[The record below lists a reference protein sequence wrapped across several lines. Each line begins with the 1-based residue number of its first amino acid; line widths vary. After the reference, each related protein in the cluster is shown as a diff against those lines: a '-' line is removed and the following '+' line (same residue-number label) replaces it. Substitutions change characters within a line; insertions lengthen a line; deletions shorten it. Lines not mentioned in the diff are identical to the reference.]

1 MEKLKAAKKVAPDGG
16 WGWMATFGVS
26 LVNLATRSIE
36 PSFGL
41 LFGDLLTDL
50 QVGTTGAAVIIS
62 ALDVMMNFSGL
73 FVGPLLKEFS
83 YRKVAIA
90 GSLLC
95 WIGLA
100 LTSPATSMAHIL
112 ATYSVINGI
121 GVGLATSAAFVA
133 LNHYFAKK
141 RGQAVGLSM
150 AGTALGMLIMPQLV
164 RILLELYDFRGAV
177 LVLSGMAL
185 HATVGAMLLQPI
197 KWHLREEEVDIEMV
211 EATPAMGIILEQED
225 DGDNDS
231 LPEIKS
237 LLFPR
242 RIGSERKH
250 SDSGTIAGS
259 GSAGLAGG
267 ATAVGAGTVNG
278 SGGLPGGPIGLPKRP
293 TFPRITSSVSIQN
306 GPPSAGALGMRT
318 RPSFPRIASTASMGL
333 ALRKRRESVVSQLST
348 LDFTGSGSCMHI
360 HVDTGDADAEDVD
373 YQIIRRVNTHVGVSL
388 NSFAR
393 VPSRT
398 GSRRKM
404 ETVKSEL
411 GLEMVKPKVSFL
423 QRFTA
428 LMDVGLLRDPIYL
441 NILFGLSIFYVA
453 EMNFKMVTPFFMA
466 SLGFDKSETAFVLSV
481 SALTDIAARIIV
493 PPIGDRLKLRKRYIF
508 MVSLI
513 FVAISRSIVAH
524 QQTYIQVMTWLSITG
539 FFRGIAL
546 ANFTLCVSEY
556 SSLEKL
562 PAAFGW
568 HMVGKGV
575 FVILFGPLIGAIRDW
590 TDSYAICIHSQ
601 SFCIFL
607 CIAAW
612 SVELLLKRCRP
623 KKITEAIPSPNPAV

>member
-1 MEKLKAAKKVAPDGG
+1 MEKVRAARKIAPDGG
-16 WGWMATFGVS
+16 WGWVATFGVS

-41 LFGDLLTDL
+41 LFGDLLSDL
-50 QVGTTGAAVIIS
+50 QVGTTGAAIIIS
-62 ALDVMMNFSGL
+62 TLDVMMNFSGL

-90 GSLLC
+90 GALLC
-95 WIGLA
+95 FLGLA

-133 LNHYFAKK
+133 LNHYFARK

-164 RILLELYDFRGAV
+164 RYLLETYDFRGAV
-177 LVLSGMAL
+177 LLLSGLAL
-185 HATVGAMLLQPI
+185 HAAVGATLLQPI
-197 KWHLREEEVDIEMV
+197 KWHLVEEEVDVEMV
-211 EATPAMGIILEQED
+211 ELEAPQMGIILEQED

-231 LPEIKS
+231 LPEIKT

-242 RIGSERKH
+242 RDRKLSENAASPQPNAMPR
-250 SDSGTIAGS
+250 
-259 GSAGLAGG
+259 
-267 ATAVGAGTVNG
+267 
-278 SGGLPGGPIGLPKRP
+278 RP
-293 TFPRITSSVSIQN
+293 TFPRISSSVSVQN
-306 GPPSAGALGMRT
+306 GVGLGMRT
-318 RPSFPRIASTASMGL
+318 RPSFPRITSTASMSL

-348 LDFTGSGSCMHI
+348 MDFTGSGSCMHI
-360 HVDTGDADAEDVD
+360 HVDTGDVDAEDVD
-373 YQIIRRVNTHVGVSL
+373 YQIIRRVNTHVGVSTM

-393 VPSRT
+393 VPRAPK
-398 GSRRKM
+398 RI

-411 GLEMVKPKVSFL
+411 GLEMIKPKVSFL

-428 LMDVGLLRDPIYL
+428 LMDVGLLRDLTYL

-453 EMNFKMVTPFFMA
+453 EMNFKMVTPFFLA
-466 SLGFDKSETAFVLSV
+466 SLGFNKSETAFFLSV
-481 SALTDIAARIIV
+481 SALTDIAARVIV
-493 PPIGDRLKLRKRYIF
+493 PPIGDKLRIRKRLLF
-508 MVSLI
+508 MVSLV
-513 FVAISRSIVAH
+513 FVAITRSVVAE
-524 QQTYIQVMTWLSITG
+524 QRGYTELMVWLSITG

-575 FVILFGPLIGAIRDW
+575 FVIAFGPLIGAIRDW
-590 TDSYAICIHSQ
+590 TDSFPICIHAQ
-601 SFCIFL
+601 SVCIFMCVFAWL
-607 CIAAW
+607 VEFAVKRLRTKKVVEANPSVAA
-612 SVELLLKRCRP
+612 
-623 KKITEAIPSPNPAV
+623 

>member
-1 MEKLKAAKKVAPDGG
+1 MGMDGYVRCQHG
-16 WGWMATFGVS
+16 ECV
-26 LVNLATRSIE
+26 
-36 PSFGL
+36 
-41 LFGDLLTDL
+41 
-50 QVGTTGAAVIIS
+50 
-62 ALDVMMNFSGL
+62 
-73 FVGPLLKEFS
+73 
-83 YRKVAIA
+83 
-90 GSLLC
+90 
-95 WIGLA
+95 
-100 LTSPATSMAHIL
+100 
-112 ATYSVINGI
+112 

-164 RILLELYDFRGAV
+164 RILLELYGFRGAV
-177 LVLSGMAL
+177 LVLSGLAL

-197 KWHLREEEVDIEMV
+197 KWHLKEEEVDIELV
-211 EATPAMGIILEQED
+211 EATPPMGIILEQED
-225 DGDNDS
+225 DDNDS

-242 RIGSERKH
+242 RVGSERKQ
-250 SDSGTIAGS
+250 SDPTGAGAGAT
-259 GSAGLAGG
+259 GSAGGAAATGNGTGAGAG
-267 ATAVGAGTVNG
+267 AAVG
-278 SGGLPGGPIGLPKRP
+278 GLPKRP
-293 TFPRITSSVSIQN
+293 TFPRITSSVSVQN
-306 GPPSAGALGMRT
+306 QGGVGMRT
-318 RPSFPRIASTASMGL
+318 RPSFPRIASTASMSL
-333 ALRKRRESVVSQLST
+333 ALRRRRESVVSQLST
-348 LDFTGSGSCMHI
+348 MDFTGSGSCMHI

-373 YQIIRRVNTHVGVSL
+373 YQIIRRVNTHVGVSTL
-388 NSFAR
+388 GSFAR
-393 VPSRT
+393 VPSR
-398 GSRRKM
+398 SSKRL

-428 LMDVGLLRDPIYL
+428 LMDVGLLRDGIYL

-466 SLGFDKSETAFVLSV
+466 SLGFDKSDTAFVLSV

-493 PPIGDRLKLRKRYIF
+493 PPIGDRLKIRKRYIF

-513 FVAISRSIVAH
+513 FVAITRSIVAH
-524 QQTYIQVMTWLSITG
+524 QRTYADVMIWLSVTG

-568 HMVGKGV
+568 HMVGKAV
-575 FVILFGPLIGAIRDW
+575 FVIAFGPLIGAIRDW

-607 CIAAW
+607 CVAAW
-612 SVELLLKRCRP
+612 SIELLVKRCRT
-623 KKITEAIPSPNPAV
+623 KKIVEANPTV

>member
-1 MEKLKAAKKVAPDGG
+1 MEKLRAAKKVAPDGG

-26 LVNLATRSIE
+26 MVNLATRSIE

-41 LFGDLLTDL
+41 LFGDLLKDM
-50 QVGTTGAAVIIS
+50 QVGTTGAAIIIS
-62 ALDVMMNFSGL
+62 MLDVMMNFSGL

-83 YRKVAIA
+83 YRKVAVA

-95 WIGLA
+95 CIGLA

-112 ATYSVINGI
+112 ATYSVINGV

-164 RILLELYDFRGAV
+164 RILLELYGFRGAV
-177 LVLSGMAL
+177 LVLSGLAL

-197 KWHLREEEVDIEMV
+197 KWHLKEEEVDIELV
-211 EATPAMGIILEQED
+211 EAAPPMGIILEQED
-225 DGDNDS
+225 DDNDS

-242 RIGSERKH
+242 RVGSERKQ
-250 SDSGTIAGS
+250 SDTGAAVTAG
-259 GSAGLAGG
+259 GGGGVAAVAGG
-267 ATAVGAGTVNG
+267 APANGTG
-278 SGGLPGGPIGLPKRP
+278 PGTPGVLPKRP
-293 TFPRITSSVSIQN
+293 TFPRITSSVSVQN
-306 GPPSAGALGMRT
+306 QGGVGMRT
-318 RPSFPRIASTASMGL
+318 RPSFPRIASTASMSL

-348 LDFTGSGSCMHI
+348 LDFTGSGSCMHV

-373 YQIIRRVNTHVGVSL
+373 YQIIRRVNTHVG
-388 NSFAR
+388 SFAR

-398 GSRRKM
+398 KRL

-428 LMDVGLLRDPIYL
+428 LMDVGLLRDGIYL

-466 SLGFDKSETAFVLSV
+466 SLGFDKSDTAFVLSV

-508 MVSLI
+508 MVSLV

-524 QQTYIQVMTWLSITG
+524 QRTYTDVMIWLSVTG
-539 FFRGIAL
+539 FFRGVAL

-568 HMVGKGV
+568 HMVGKAL
-575 FVILFGPLIGAIRDW
+575 FVIAFGPLIGAIRDW

-607 CIAAW
+607 CVAAW
-612 SVELLLKRCRP
+612 SIELLVKRCRT
-623 KKITEAIPSPNPAV
+623 KKIVEANPTV

>member
-1 MEKLKAAKKVAPDGG
+1 MEKLRAAKKVAPDGG
-16 WGWMATFGVS
+16 WGWVATFGVS

-41 LFGDLLTDL
+41 LFGDLLNDL
-50 QVGTTGAAVIIS
+50 QVGTTGAAIIIS
-62 ALDVMMNFSGL
+62 TLDVMMNFSGL

-90 GSLLC
+90 GAILC
-95 WIGLA
+95 WLGLA
-100 LTSPATSMAHIL
+100 LTSPATSMGHIL

-164 RILLELYDFRGAV
+164 RFLLETYDFRGAV
-177 LVLSGMAL
+177 LLLSGLAL
-185 HATVGAMLLQPI
+185 HAAVGATLLQPI
-197 KWHLREEEVDIEMV
+197 KWHLKEEEVDIEMV
-211 EATPAMGIILEQED
+211 EAPAMGIILEQED

-231 LPEIKS
+231 LPEIKT

-242 RIGSERKH
+242 RDRKLSENCPSPQPNGFPRK
-250 SDSGTIAGS
+250 
-259 GSAGLAGG
+259 
-267 ATAVGAGTVNG
+267 
-278 SGGLPGGPIGLPKRP
+278 P
-293 TFPRITSSVSIQN
+293 TFPRITSSVSMQN
-306 GPPSAGALGMRT
+306 GPTGVMVGGMRT
-318 RPSFPRIASTASMGL
+318 RPSFPRITSTASMSL

-348 LDFTGSGSCMHI
+348 MDFTGSGSCMHI
-360 HVDTGDADAEDVD
+360 HVDTGDVDAEDVD
-373 YQIIRRVNTHVGVSL
+373 YQIIRRVNTHVGMSSM

-393 VPSRT
+393 APRT
-398 GSRRKM
+398 PKRI

-411 GLEMVKPKVSFL
+411 GLEMIKPKVTFF

-428 LMDVGLLRDPIYL
+428 LMDVGLLKDIYYL

-453 EMNFKMVTPFFMA
+453 EMNFKMVTPFFLT
-466 SLGFDKSETAFVLSV
+466 SLGFDKSETAFFLSV
-481 SALTDIAARIIV
+481 SALTDIAARVIV
-493 PPIGDRLKLRKRYIF
+493 PPIGDKLKIRKRLLF
-508 MVSLI
+508 MTSLV
-513 FVAISRSIVAH
+513 FVAITRSIVAE
-524 QQTYIQVMTWLSITG
+524 QTDHTQLLIWLSITG

-575 FVILFGPLIGAIRDW
+575 FVIAFGPLIGAIRDW
-590 TDSYAICIHSQ
+590 TDSYPICIHAQ
-601 SFCIFL
+601 SVCIFTCVFAWL
-607 CIAAW
+607 IEFAIRRIRNKKVVEANPSVAA
-612 SVELLLKRCRP
+612 
-623 KKITEAIPSPNPAV
+623 

>member
-26 LVNLATRSIE
+26 MVNLATRSIE

-41 LFGDLLTDL
+41 LFGDLLKDM
-50 QVGTTGAAVIIS
+50 QVGTTGAAIIIS
-62 ALDVMMNFSGL
+62 TLDVMMNFSGL

-95 WIGLA
+95 CIGLA
-100 LTSPATSMAHIL
+100 LTSPATSMPHIL
-112 ATYSVINGI
+112 ATYSVVNGV

-164 RILLELYDFRGAV
+164 RILLELYGFRGAV
-177 LVLSGMAL
+177 LVLSGLAL

-197 KWHLREEEVDIEMV
+197 KWHLKEEEVDIELV
-211 EATPAMGIILEQED
+211 EAAPPMGIILEQED
-225 DGDNDS
+225 DDNDS

-242 RIGSERKH
+242 RVGSERKH
-250 SDSGTIAGS
+250 SDTTGGSSPGVAGP
-259 GSAGLAGG
+259 AGG
-267 ATAVGAGTVNG
+267 AAPTGNGTSMGVAA
-278 SGGLPGGPIGLPKRP
+278 SGGLPKRP
-293 TFPRITSSVSIQN
+293 TFPRITSSVSVQN
-306 GPPSAGALGMRT
+306 QGGVGMRT
-318 RPSFPRIASTASMGL
+318 RPSFPRIASTASMSL
-333 ALRKRRESVVSQLST
+333 ALRRRRESVVSQLST
-348 LDFTGSGSCMHI
+348 MDFTGSGSCMHI

-373 YQIIRRVNTHVGVSL
+373 YQIIRRVNTHVGVSTL
-388 NSFAR
+388 GSFAR
-393 VPSRT
+393 VPSR
-398 GSRRKM
+398 SSKRM

-428 LMDVGLLRDPIYL
+428 LMDVGLLRDGIYL

-466 SLGFDKSETAFVLSV
+466 SLGFDKSDTAFVLSV

-513 FVAISRSIVAH
+513 FVAITRSIVAH
-524 QQTYIQVMTWLSITG
+524 QRTYTDVMIWLSVTG
-539 FFRGIAL
+539 FFRGVAL

-568 HMVGKGV
+568 HMVGKAV
-575 FVILFGPLIGAIRDW
+575 FVIAFGPLIGAIRDW

-607 CIAAW
+607 CVTAW
-612 SVELLLKRCRP
+612 SIELLVKRCRT
-623 KKITEAIPSPNPAV
+623 KKIVEANPTV

>member
-1 MEKLKAAKKVAPDGG
+1 MEKLRAAKKVAPDGG
-16 WGWMATFGVS
+16 WGWVATFGVS

-41 LFGDLLTDL
+41 LFGDLLSDL
-50 QVGTTGAAVIIS
+50 QVGTTGAAIIIS
-62 ALDVMMNFSGL
+62 TLDVMMNFSGL

-90 GSLLC
+90 GALLC
-95 WIGLA
+95 FLGLA

-164 RILLELYDFRGAV
+164 RFLLETYDFRGAV
-177 LVLSGMAL
+177 LLLSGLAL
-185 HATVGAMLLQPI
+185 HAAVGATLLQPI
-197 KWHLREEEVDIEMV
+197 KWHLVEEEVDIELV
-211 EATPAMGIILEQED
+211 EAPPMGIIMEQED

-231 LPEIKS
+231 LPEIKT

-242 RIGSERKH
+242 RDRKLSENCP
-250 SDSGTIAGS
+250 SPQP
-259 GSAGLAGG
+259 
-267 ATAVGAGTVNG
+267 N
-278 SGGLPGGPIGLPKRP
+278 GLPIKP
-293 TFPRITSSVSIQN
+293 TFPRINSSVSVQN
-306 GPPSAGALGMRT
+306 GMGMGMRT
-318 RPSFPRIASTASMGL
+318 RPSFPRITSTASMSL

-348 LDFTGSGSCMHI
+348 MDFTGSGSCMHI
-360 HVDTGDADAEDVD
+360 HVDTGDNDAEDVD
-373 YQIIRRVNTHVGVSL
+373 YQIIRRVNTHVGVSTM

-393 VPSRT
+393 VPKTPKRI
-398 GSRRKM
+398 

-428 LMDVGLLRDPIYL
+428 LMDVGLLRDMIYL

-453 EMNFKMVTPFFMA
+453 EMNFKMVTPFFLA
-466 SLGFDKSETAFVLSV
+466 SLGFNKTEVAFFLSV
-481 SALTDIAARIIV
+481 SALTDIAARVIV
-493 PPIGDRLKLRKRYIF
+493 PPIGDKLRIRKRLLF
-508 MVSLI
+508 MVSLV
-513 FVAISRSIVAH
+513 FVAITRSIVAE
-524 QQTYIQVMTWLSITG
+524 QRTYTELMVWLSITG
-539 FFRGIAL
+539 FFRGVAL

-590 TDSYAICIHSQ
+590 TDSYPICIHVQ
-601 SFCIFL
+601 SVCIFT
-607 CIAAW
+607 CVAAW
-612 SVELLLKRCRP
+612 CVEFAVKRLRTKKVVEANPSV
-623 KKITEAIPSPNPAV
+623 AA

>member
-26 LVNLATRSIE
+26 MVNLATRSIE

-41 LFGDLLTDL
+41 LFGDLLNDM
-50 QVGTTGAAVIIS
+50 QVGTTGAAIIIS
-62 ALDVMMNFSGL
+62 TLDVMMNFSGL

-95 WIGLA
+95 CIGLA
-100 LTSPATSMAHIL
+100 LTSPATNMAHIL
-112 ATYSVINGI
+112 ATYSVVNGV

-164 RILLELYDFRGAV
+164 RILLELYGFRGAV
-177 LVLSGMAL
+177 LVLSGLAL

-197 KWHLREEEVDIEMV
+197 KWHLKEEEVDIELV
-211 EATPAMGIILEQED
+211 EATPPMGIILEQED
-225 DGDNDS
+225 DDNDS

-242 RIGSERKH
+242 RVGSERKQ
-250 SDSGTIAGS
+250 SDPTGAGAGAT
-259 GSAGLAGG
+259 GSAGGAAATGNGTGAGAG
-267 ATAVGAGTVNG
+267 AAVG
-278 SGGLPGGPIGLPKRP
+278 GLPKRP
-293 TFPRITSSVSIQN
+293 TFPRITSSVSVQN
-306 GPPSAGALGMRT
+306 QGGVGMRT
-318 RPSFPRIASTASMGL
+318 RPSFPRIASTASMSL
-333 ALRKRRESVVSQLST
+333 ALRRRRESVVSQLST
-348 LDFTGSGSCMHI
+348 MDFTGSGSCMHI

-373 YQIIRRVNTHVGVSL
+373 YQIIRRVNTHVGVSTL
-388 NSFAR
+388 GSFAR
-393 VPSRT
+393 VPSR
-398 GSRRKM
+398 SSKRL

-428 LMDVGLLRDPIYL
+428 LMDVGLLRDGIYL

-466 SLGFDKSETAFVLSV
+466 SLGFDKSDTAFVLSV

-493 PPIGDRLKLRKRYIF
+493 PPIGDRLKIRKRYIF

-513 FVAISRSIVAH
+513 FVAITRSIVAH
-524 QQTYIQVMTWLSITG
+524 QRTYADVMIWLSVTG

-568 HMVGKGV
+568 HMVGKAV
-575 FVILFGPLIGAIRDW
+575 FVIAFGPLIGAIRDW

-607 CIAAW
+607 CVAAW
-612 SVELLLKRCRP
+612 SIELLVKRCRT
-623 KKITEAIPSPNPAV
+623 KKIVEANPTV

>member
-26 LVNLATRSIE
+26 MVNLATRSIE

-41 LFGDLLTDL
+41 LFGDLLKDM
-50 QVGTTGAAVIIS
+50 QVGTTGAAIIIS
-62 ALDVMMNFSGL
+62 TLDVMMNFSGL

-95 WIGLA
+95 CIGLA
-100 LTSPATSMAHIL
+100 LTSPASNMAHIL
-112 ATYSVINGI
+112 ATYSVINGV

-164 RILLELYDFRGAV
+164 RILLELYGFRGAV
-177 LVLSGMAL
+177 LVLSGLAL

-197 KWHLREEEVDIEMV
+197 KWHLIEEEVDIELV
-211 EATPAMGIILEQED
+211 EATPPMGIILEQED
-225 DGDNDS
+225 DDNDS

-242 RIGSERKH
+242 RVGSERKQ
-250 SDSGTIAGS
+250 SDATGAAASPATGG
-259 GSAGLAGG
+259 GSAATGNGTAAAAAA
-267 ATAVGAGTVNG
+267 ATAVAAG
-278 SGGLPGGPIGLPKRP
+278 GLPKRP
-293 TFPRITSSVSIQN
+293 TFPRITSSVSVQN
-306 GPPSAGALGMRT
+306 QGGVGMRT
-318 RPSFPRIASTASMGL
+318 RPSFPRIASTASMSL
-333 ALRKRRESVVSQLST
+333 ALRRRRESVVSQLST
-348 LDFTGSGSCMHI
+348 MDFTGSGSCMHI
-360 HVDTGDADAEDVD
+360 HVDTGDVDAEDVD
-373 YQIIRRVNTHVGVSL
+373 YQIIRRVNTHVG
-388 NSFAR
+388 SFAR

-398 GSRRKM
+398 KRM

-428 LMDVGLLRDPIYL
+428 LMDVGLLRDGIYL

-466 SLGFDKSETAFVLSV
+466 SLGFDKSDTAFVLSV

-493 PPIGDRLKLRKRYIF
+493 PPIGDRLKIRKRYIF

-513 FVAISRSIVAH
+513 FVAITRSIVAH
-524 QQTYIQVMTWLSITG
+524 QRTYADVMIWLSVTG
-539 FFRGIAL
+539 FFRGVAL

-568 HMVGKGV
+568 HMVGKAV
-575 FVILFGPLIGAIRDW
+575 FVIAFGPLIGAIRDW

-601 SFCIFL
+601 SFCILL
-607 CIAAW
+607 CVTAW
-612 SVELLLKRCRP
+612 SIELLVKRCRT
-623 KKITEAIPSPNPAV
+623 KKIVEANPTV

>member
-1 MEKLKAAKKVAPDGG
+1 MEKLRAAKKVAPDGG
-16 WGWMATFGVS
+16 WGWVATFGVS

-41 LFGDLLTDL
+41 LFGDLLSDL
-50 QVGTTGAAVIIS
+50 QVGTTGAAIIIS
-62 ALDVMMNFSGL
+62 TLDVMMNFSGL

-90 GSLLC
+90 GALLC
-95 WIGLA
+95 FLGLA

-164 RILLELYDFRGAV
+164 RFLLETYDFRGAV
-177 LVLSGMAL
+177 LLLSGLAL
-185 HATVGAMLLQPI
+185 HAAVGATLLQPI
-197 KWHLREEEVDIEMV
+197 KWHLVEEEVDIELV
-211 EATPAMGIILEQED
+211 EAPPMGIILEQED

-231 LPEIKS
+231 LPEIKT

-242 RIGSERKH
+242 RDRKLSENCP
-250 SDSGTIAGS
+250 SPQP
-259 GSAGLAGG
+259 
-267 ATAVGAGTVNG
+267 N
-278 SGGLPGGPIGLPKRP
+278 GLPMKP
-293 TFPRITSSVSIQN
+293 TFPRINSSVSVQN
-306 GPPSAGALGMRT
+306 GMGLGMRT
-318 RPSFPRIASTASMGL
+318 RPSFPRITSTASMSL

-348 LDFTGSGSCMHI
+348 MDFTGSGSCMHI
-360 HVDTGDADAEDVD
+360 HVDTGDNDAEDVD
-373 YQIIRRVNTHVGVSL
+373 YQIIRRVNTHVGVSTM

-393 VPSRT
+393 VPKTPKRI
-398 GSRRKM
+398 

-428 LMDVGLLRDPIYL
+428 LMDVGLLRDMIYL

-453 EMNFKMVTPFFMA
+453 EMNFKMVTPFFLA
-466 SLGFDKSETAFVLSV
+466 SLGFNKTEVAFFLSV
-481 SALTDIAARIIV
+481 SALTDIAARVIV
-493 PPIGDRLKLRKRYIF
+493 PPIGDKLRIRKRLLF
-508 MVSLI
+508 MVSLV
-513 FVAISRSIVAH
+513 FVAITRSIVAE
-524 QQTYIQVMTWLSITG
+524 QRTYTELMVWLSITG
-539 FFRGIAL
+539 FFRGVAL

-590 TDSYAICIHSQ
+590 TDSYPICIHVQ
-601 SFCIFL
+601 SVCIFT
-607 CIAAW
+607 CVAAW
-612 SVELLLKRCRP
+612 CVEFAIKRLRTKKVVEANPSV
-623 KKITEAIPSPNPAV
+623 AA

>member
-1 MEKLKAAKKVAPDGG
+1 MEKLRAAKKVAPDGG
-16 WGWMATFGVS
+16 WGWVATFGVS
-26 LVNLATRSIE
+26 LVNLSTRSIE

-41 LFGDLLTDL
+41 LFGDLLNDL
-50 QVGTTGAAVIIS
+50 QVGTTGAAIIIS

-95 WIGLA
+95 WLGLA

-150 AGTALGMLIMPQLV
+150 AGTAIGMLIMPQLV
-164 RILLELYDFRGAV
+164 RYLLESYDFRGAV
-177 LVLSGMAL
+177 LILSGLAL
-185 HATVGAMLLQPI
+185 HAAVGATLLQPI
-197 KWHLREEEVDIEMV
+197 KWHLKEEEVDIEMV
-211 EATPAMGIILEQED
+211 EAPAMGIILEQED

-242 RIGSERKH
+242 RDRKLSENCP
-250 SDSGTIAGS
+250 SPQP
-259 GSAGLAGG
+259 
-267 ATAVGAGTVNG
+267 N
-278 SGGLPGGPIGLPKRP
+278 GLPKRP

-306 GPPSAGALGMRT
+306 GTVIGSMRT
-318 RPSFPRIASTASMGL
+318 RPSFPRITSTASMSL
-333 ALRKRRESVVSQLST
+333 ALRKRRESVVSRLSA

-360 HVDTGDADAEDVD
+360 HVDTGDVDAEDVD
-373 YQIIRRVNTHVGVSL
+373 YEIIRRVNTHVG
-388 NSFAR
+388 SFTRAPKR
-393 VPSRT
+393 I
-398 GSRRKM
+398 

-411 GLEMVKPKVSFL
+411 GLEMVKPKVSFF

-428 LMDVGLLRDPIYL
+428 LMDVGLLRDVIYL

-453 EMNFKMVTPFFMA
+453 EMNFKMVTPFFLS
-466 SLGFDKSETAFVLSV
+466 SLGFSKAETAFFLSV
-481 SALTDIAARIIV
+481 SALTDIAARVIV
-493 PPIGDRLKLRKRYIF
+493 PPIGDKLKIRKRLIF
-508 MVSLI
+508 MTALV
-513 FVAISRSIVAH
+513 FVAITRSIVAH
-524 QQTYIQVMTWLSITG
+524 QRTYGELMVWLSITG
-539 FFRGIAL
+539 FFRGVAL

-575 FVILFGPLIGAIRDW
+575 FVIAFGPLIGAIRDW
-590 TDSYAICIHSQ
+590 TDSYPICIHAQ
-601 SFCIFL
+601 SVCIFL
-607 CIAAW
+607 CVFAWLVEFAIKRFQTKKVVEANPSMAA
-612 SVELLLKRCRP
+612 
-623 KKITEAIPSPNPAV
+623 

>member
-1 MEKLKAAKKVAPDGG
+1 METIKAAKQVAPDGG

-41 LFGDLLTDL
+41 LFGDLLNDL
-50 QVGTTGAAVIIS
+50 QVGTTGAAIIIS
-62 ALDVMMNFSGL
+62 ALDVMMNLSGL

-95 WIGLA
+95 GLGLA
-100 LTSPATSMAHIL
+100 LTSPATSMPHIL
-112 ATYSVINGI
+112 ATYSVINGV

-164 RILLELYDFRGAV
+164 RILLELYGFRGAV
-177 LVLSGMAL
+177 LVLSGIAL

-197 KWHLREEEVDIEMV
+197 KWHLKEEEVDIELV
-211 EATPAMGIILEQED
+211 EAAPPMGIILEQED
-225 DGDNDS
+225 DDNDS
-231 LPEIKS
+231 LPEIRS

-242 RIGSERKH
+242 RTGSERKA
-250 SDSGTIAGS
+250 SDGGPLASGVTPA
-259 GSAGLAGG
+259 APLPL
-267 ATAVGAGTVNG
+267 TVNG
-278 SGGLPGGPIGLPKRP
+278 AGGGGPAGLSSGGISPSITIGLPKRP
-293 TFPRITSSVSIQN
+293 TFPRITSSVSVQN
-306 GPPSAGALGMRT
+306 GGGGMRT

-348 LDFTGSGSCMHI
+348 LDFAGSGSCMHI
-360 HVDTGDADAEDVD
+360 HVDTGDADAEEVD
-373 YQIIRRVNTHVGVSL
+373 YQIIRRVNTHAGVSGL
-388 NSFAR
+388 ASAAR
-393 VPSRT
+393 IPSR
-398 GSRRKM
+398 SPKRM
-404 ETVKSEL
+404 VTVKSEL

-428 LMDVGLLRDPIYL
+428 LMDVGLLRDGIYL

-466 SLGFDKSETAFVLSV
+466 SLGFDKTETAFVLSV

-524 QQTYIQVMTWLSITG
+524 QRTYVEVMVWLSVTG

-568 HMVGKGV
+568 HMVGKAL
-575 FVILFGPLIGAIRDW
+575 FVIAFGPLIGAIRDW

-607 CIAAW
+607 CVFAW
-612 SVELLLKRCRP
+612 SIELLVKRFRSR
-623 KKITEAIPSPNPAV
+623 KIVAAASPTV

>member
-1 MEKLKAAKKVAPDGG
+1 MDTIKAAKKVAPDGG

-41 LFGDLLTDL
+41 LFGDLLNDL
-50 QVGTTGAAVIIS
+50 QVGTTGAAIIIS
-62 ALDVMMNFSGL
+62 TLDVMMNLSGL

-95 WIGLA
+95 GLGLA
-100 LTSPATSMAHIL
+100 LTSPATSMPHIL

-164 RILLELYDFRGAV
+164 RMLLELYGFRGAV
-177 LVLSGMAL
+177 LVLSGLAL

-197 KWHLREEEVDIEMV
+197 KWHLKEEEVDIELV
-211 EATPAMGIILEQED
+211 ETAPPMGIILEQED
-225 DGDNDS
+225 DDNDS
-231 LPEIKS
+231 LPEIRS

-242 RIGSERKH
+242 RVGSERKQ
-250 SDSGTIAGS
+250 SDGGPLAASTNTPITPSPLVISSGGS
-259 GSAGLAGG
+259 GAG
-267 ATAVGAGTVNG
+267 ATPA
-278 SGGLPGGPIGLPKRP
+278 SGGISPSITVGLPKRP
-293 TFPRITSSVSIQN
+293 TFPRITSSVSVQN
-306 GPPSAGALGMRT
+306 GGSTPGTGMRT
-318 RPSFPRIASTASMGL
+318 RPSFPRIASTASMSV
-333 ALRKRRESVVSQLST
+333 ALRKRRASVVSQLST
-348 LDFTGSGSCMHI
+348 MDFAGSGSCLHI
-360 HVDTGDADAEDVD
+360 HVDTGDTDAEDVD
-373 YQIIRRVNTHVGVSL
+373 YQIIRRVNTHAGMSGL
-388 NSFAR
+388 ASAAR
-393 VPSRT
+393 LPPRSPKRID
-398 GSRRKM
+398 
-404 ETVKSEL
+404 TVKSEL

-428 LMDVGLLRDPIYL
+428 LMDVGLLRDGIYL

-466 SLGFDKSETAFVLSV
+466 SLGFDKTETAFVLSV

-524 QQTYIQVMTWLSITG
+524 QRTYSEVMIWLSVTG
-539 FFRGIAL
+539 FFRGVAL

-568 HMVGKGV
+568 HMVGKAL
-575 FVILFGPLIGAIRDW
+575 FVVAFGPLIGAIRDW

-607 CIAAW
+607 CILAW
-612 SVELLLKRCRP
+612 SIELLVKRCRSR
-623 KKITEAIPSPNPAV
+623 KIVAANPAV

>member
-1 MEKLKAAKKVAPDGG
+1 MEKLRAAKKVAPDGG
-16 WGWMATFGVS
+16 WGWMACFGVS
-26 LVNLATRSIE
+26 LVNLSTRSIE

-41 LFGDLLTDL
+41 LFGDLLNDL
-50 QVGTTGAAVIIS
+50 QVGTTGAAIIIS

-90 GSLLC
+90 GALLC
-95 WIGLA
+95 WLGLA
-100 LTSPATSMAHIL
+100 LTSPATSMGHIL

-164 RILLELYDFRGAV
+164 RFLLETYDFRGAV
-177 LVLSGMAL
+177 LLLSGLAL
-185 HATVGAMLLQPI
+185 HAAVGATLLQPI
-197 KWHLREEEVDIEMV
+197 KWHLKEEEVDIEMV
-211 EATPAMGIILEQED
+211 EAPAMGIILEQED

-231 LPEIKS
+231 LPEIKT

-242 RIGSERKH
+242 RDRKLSENCP
-250 SDSGTIAGS
+250 SPQP
-259 GSAGLAGG
+259 
-267 ATAVGAGTVNG
+267 N
-278 SGGLPGGPIGLPKRP
+278 GLPKRP
-293 TFPRITSSVSIQN
+293 TFPRITSSVSVQ
-306 GPPSAGALGMRT
+306 AGTGMRT
-318 RPSFPRIASTASMGL
+318 RPSFPRITSTASMSL
-333 ALRKRRESVVSQLST
+333 ALRKRRESVVSRLSA

-360 HVDTGDADAEDVD
+360 HMDTGDADAEDVD
-373 YQIIRRVNTHVGVSL
+373 YEIIRRVNTHVG
-388 NSFAR
+388 SFAR
-393 VPSRT
+393 APKRID
-398 GSRRKM
+398 
-404 ETVKSEL
+404 TVKSEL

-428 LMDVGLLRDPIYL
+428 LMDVGLLRDVIYL

-453 EMNFKMVTPFFMA
+453 EMNFKMVTPFFLS
-466 SLGFDKSETAFVLSV
+466 SLGFSKAETAYFLSV

-493 PPIGDRLKLRKRYIF
+493 PPIGDKLRIRKRLLF
-508 MVSLI
+508 MTSLV
-513 FVAISRSIVAH
+513 FVAITRSIVAH
-524 QQTYIQVMTWLSITG
+524 QRTYTELMVWLSITG
-539 FFRGIAL
+539 FFRGVAL

-575 FVILFGPLIGAIRDW
+575 FVIAFGPLIGAIRDW
-590 TDSYAICIHSQ
+590 TDSYPICIHAQ
-601 SFCIFL
+601 SVCIFL
-607 CIAAW
+607 CVFAWLIEFAIKRFRTKKVVEANPSMAA
-612 SVELLLKRCRP
+612 
-623 KKITEAIPSPNPAV
+623 

>member
-1 MEKLKAAKKVAPDGG
+1 MEKLRAAKKVAPDGG
-16 WGWMATFGVS
+16 WGWVATFGVS

-50 QVGTTGAAVIIS
+50 QVGTTGAAIIIS
-62 ALDVMMNFSGL
+62 TLDVMMNFSGL

-90 GSLLC
+90 GALLC
-95 WIGLA
+95 FLGLA

-164 RILLELYDFRGAV
+164 RYLLETYDFRGAV
-177 LVLSGMAL
+177 LLLSGLAL
-185 HATVGAMLLQPI
+185 HAAVGATLLQPI
-197 KWHLREEEVDIEMV
+197 KWHLVEEEVDIELV
-211 EATPAMGIILEQED
+211 EAPSMGIILEQED

-231 LPEIKS
+231 LPEIKT

-242 RIGSERKH
+242 RDRKLSENCP
-250 SDSGTIAGS
+250 SPQP
-259 GSAGLAGG
+259 
-267 ATAVGAGTVNG
+267 N
-278 SGGLPGGPIGLPKRP
+278 GLPMKP
-293 TFPRITSSVSIQN
+293 TFPRINSSVSVQN
-306 GPPSAGALGMRT
+306 GMGMGMRT
-318 RPSFPRIASTASMGL
+318 RPSFPRITSTASMSL

-348 LDFTGSGSCMHI
+348 MDFTGSGSCMHI
-360 HVDTGDADAEDVD
+360 HVDTGDNDAEDVD
-373 YQIIRRVNTHVGVSL
+373 YQIIRRVNTHVGVSTM

-393 VPSRT
+393 VPKTPKRI
-398 GSRRKM
+398 

-428 LMDVGLLRDPIYL
+428 LMDVGLLRDIIYL

-453 EMNFKMVTPFFMA
+453 EMNFKMVTPFFLA
-466 SLGFDKSETAFVLSV
+466 SLGFNKTEVAFFLSV
-481 SALTDIAARIIV
+481 SALTDIAARVIV
-493 PPIGDRLKLRKRYIF
+493 PPIGDKLRIRKRLLF
-508 MVSLI
+508 MVSLV
-513 FVAISRSIVAH
+513 FVAITRSIVAE
-524 QQTYIQVMTWLSITG
+524 QRTYTELMVWLSITG
-539 FFRGIAL
+539 FFRGVAL

-575 FVILFGPLIGAIRDW
+575 FVIAFGPLIGAIRDW
-590 TDSYAICIHSQ
+590 TDSYPICIHVQ
-601 SFCIFL
+601 SVCIFTCVFAWCVEFAIKRL
-607 CIAAW
+607 RAKKVVEANPSVAA
-612 SVELLLKRCRP
+612 
-623 KKITEAIPSPNPAV
+623 

>member
-1 MEKLKAAKKVAPDGG
+1 MEKLRAAKKVAPDGG

-26 LVNLATRSIE
+26 MVNLATRSIE

-41 LFGDLLTDL
+41 LFGDLLKDM
-50 QVGTTGAAVIIS
+50 QVGTTGAAIIIS
-62 ALDVMMNFSGL
+62 MLDVMMNFSGL

-83 YRKVAIA
+83 YRKVAVA

-95 WIGLA
+95 CIGLA
-100 LTSPATSMAHIL
+100 LTSPATSMPHII
-112 ATYSVINGI
+112 ATYSVINGV

-164 RILLELYDFRGAV
+164 RILLELYGFRGAV
-177 LVLSGMAL
+177 LVLSGLAL

-197 KWHLREEEVDIEMV
+197 KWHLKEEEVDIELV
-211 EATPAMGIILEQED
+211 EAAPPMGIILEQED
-225 DGDNDS
+225 DDNDS

-242 RIGSERKH
+242 RVGSERKQ
-250 SDSGTIAGS
+250 SDTPGG
-259 GSAGLAGG
+259 GVSAISATLGAPG
-267 ATAVGAGTVNG
+267 ATTNGTGPVT
-278 SGGLPGGPIGLPKRP
+278 PGVLPKRP
-293 TFPRITSSVSIQN
+293 TFPRITSSVSVQN
-306 GPPSAGALGMRT
+306 QGGVGMRT
-318 RPSFPRIASTASMGL
+318 RPSFPRIASTASMSL

-348 LDFTGSGSCMHI
+348 LDFTGSGSCMHV

-373 YQIIRRVNTHVGVSL
+373 YQIIRRVNTHVG
-388 NSFAR
+388 SFAR

-398 GSRRKM
+398 KRL

-411 GLEMVKPKVSFL
+411 GLEMIKPKVSFL

-428 LMDVGLLRDPIYL
+428 LMDVGLLRDGIYL

-466 SLGFDKSETAFVLSV
+466 SLGFDKSDTAFVLSV

-524 QQTYIQVMTWLSITG
+524 QRTYADVMIWLSVTG
-539 FFRGIAL
+539 FFRGVAL

-568 HMVGKGV
+568 HMVGKAL
-575 FVILFGPLIGAIRDW
+575 FVIAFGPLIGAIRDW

-607 CIAAW
+607 CVTAW
-612 SVELLLKRCRP
+612 SIELLVKRCRT
-623 KKITEAIPSPNPAV
+623 KKIVEANPTV

>member
-1 MEKLKAAKKVAPDGG
+1 MEKLRAAKKVAPDGG
-16 WGWMATFGVS
+16 WGWMACFGVS
-26 LVNLATRSIE
+26 LVNLSTRSIE

-41 LFGDLLTDL
+41 LFGDLLNDL
-50 QVGTTGAAVIIS
+50 HVGTTGAAIIIS

-90 GSLLC
+90 GALLC
-95 WIGLA
+95 WLGLA

-133 LNHYFAKK
+133 LNHYFSKK

-164 RILLELYDFRGAV
+164 RFLLETYDFRGAV
-177 LVLSGMAL
+177 LLLSGLAL
-185 HATVGAMLLQPI
+185 HAAVGATLLQPI
-197 KWHLREEEVDIEMV
+197 KWHLIEEEVDIEMV
-211 EATPAMGIILEQED
+211 EAPAMGIILEQED

-231 LPEIKS
+231 LPEIKT

-242 RIGSERKH
+242 RDRKLSENCP
-250 SDSGTIAGS
+250 SPQP
-259 GSAGLAGG
+259 
-267 ATAVGAGTVNG
+267 N
-278 SGGLPGGPIGLPKRP
+278 GLPKRP
-293 TFPRITSSVSIQN
+293 TFPRITSSVSVQAAPMV
-306 GPPSAGALGMRT
+306 GGMRT
-318 RPSFPRIASTASMGL
+318 RPSFPRITSTASMSL
-333 ALRKRRESVVSQLST
+333 ALRKRRESVVSRLSA

-373 YQIIRRVNTHVGVSL
+373 YEIIRRVNTHVG
-388 NSFAR
+388 SFAR
-393 VPSRT
+393 APKRID
-398 GSRRKM
+398 
-404 ETVKSEL
+404 TVKSEL

-428 LMDVGLLRDPIYL
+428 LMDVGLLRDVIYL

-453 EMNFKMVTPFFMA
+453 EMNFKMVTPFFLS
-466 SLGFDKSETAFVLSV
+466 SLGFSKAETAYFLSV

-493 PPIGDRLKLRKRYIF
+493 PPIGDKLKIRKRLLF
-508 MVSLI
+508 MTSLV
-513 FVAISRSIVAH
+513 FVAITRSIVAH
-524 QQTYIQVMTWLSITG
+524 QRTYTELMVWLSITG
-539 FFRGIAL
+539 FFRGVAL

-575 FVILFGPLIGAIRDW
+575 FVIAFGPLIGAIRDW
-590 TDSYAICIHSQ
+590 TDSYPICIHAQ
-601 SFCIFL
+601 SVCIFL
-607 CIAAW
+607 CVFAWLIEFAIKRFRTKKVVEANPSMAA
-612 SVELLLKRCRP
+612 
-623 KKITEAIPSPNPAV
+623 

>member
-1 MEKLKAAKKVAPDGG
+1 MEKLRAAKKVAPDGG
-16 WGWMATFGVS
+16 WGWMACFGVS
-26 LVNLATRSIE
+26 LVNLSTRSIE

-41 LFGDLLTDL
+41 LFGDLLNDL
-50 QVGTTGAAVIIS
+50 HVGTTGAAIIIS

-90 GSLLC
+90 GALLC
-95 WIGLA
+95 WLGLA

-133 LNHYFAKK
+133 LNHYFSKK

-164 RILLELYDFRGAV
+164 RFLLETYDFRGAV
-177 LVLSGMAL
+177 LLLSGLAL
-185 HATVGAMLLQPI
+185 HAAVGATLLQPI
-197 KWHLREEEVDIEMV
+197 KWHLIEEEVDIEMV
-211 EATPAMGIILEQED
+211 EAPAMGIILEQED

-231 LPEIKS
+231 LPEIKT

-242 RIGSERKH
+242 RDRKLSENCP
-250 SDSGTIAGS
+250 SPQP
-259 GSAGLAGG
+259 
-267 ATAVGAGTVNG
+267 N
-278 SGGLPGGPIGLPKRP
+278 GLPKRP
-293 TFPRITSSVSIQN
+293 TFPRITSSVSVQAAPMV
-306 GPPSAGALGMRT
+306 GGMRT
-318 RPSFPRIASTASMGL
+318 RPSFPRITSTASMSL
-333 ALRKRRESVVSQLST
+333 ALRKRRESVVSRLSA

-373 YQIIRRVNTHVGVSL
+373 YEIIRRVNTHVG
-388 NSFAR
+388 SFAR
-393 VPSRT
+393 APKRID
-398 GSRRKM
+398 
-404 ETVKSEL
+404 TVKSEL

-428 LMDVGLLRDPIYL
+428 LMDVGLLRDVIYL

-453 EMNFKMVTPFFMA
+453 EMNFKMVTPFFLS
-466 SLGFDKSETAFVLSV
+466 SLGFSKAETAYFLSV

-493 PPIGDRLKLRKRYIF
+493 PPIGDKLKIRKRLLF
-508 MVSLI
+508 LTSLV
-513 FVAISRSIVAH
+513 FVAITRSIVAH
-524 QQTYIQVMTWLSITG
+524 QRTYTELMVWLSITG
-539 FFRGIAL
+539 FFRGVAL

-575 FVILFGPLIGAIRDW
+575 FVIAFGPLIGAIRDW
-590 TDSYAICIHSQ
+590 TDSYPICIHAQ
-601 SFCIFL
+601 SVCIFL
-607 CIAAW
+607 CVFAWLIEFAIKRFRTKKVVEANPSMAA
-612 SVELLLKRCRP
+612 
-623 KKITEAIPSPNPAV
+623 

>member
-1 MEKLKAAKKVAPDGG
+1 MEKLKAARKIAPDGG
-16 WGWMATFGVS
+16 WGWVATFGVS
-26 LVNLATRSIE
+26 MVNLATRSIE

-41 LFGDLLTDL
+41 LFGDLLHDL
-50 QVGTTGAAVIIS
+50 QVGTTGAAIIIS
-62 ALDVMMNFSGL
+62 TLDVMMNFSGL

-90 GSLLC
+90 GALLC
-95 WIGLA
+95 WLGLA

-133 LNHYFAKK
+133 LNHYFSQK

-164 RILLELYDFRGAV
+164 RYLLEAYDFRGAV
-177 LVLSGMAL
+177 LLLSGLAL
-185 HATVGAMLLQPI
+185 HAAVGAALLQPI
-197 KWHLREEEVDIEMV
+197 KWHLIEEEVDVEMV
-211 EATPAMGIILEQED
+211 ESPHMGIILEQED

-231 LPEIKS
+231 LPEIKT

-242 RIGSERKH
+242 RDRKLSENA
-250 SDSGTIAGS
+250 SSPQP
-259 GSAGLAGG
+259 
-267 ATAVGAGTVNG
+267 NG
-278 SGGLPGGPIGLPKRP
+278 IPRRP
-293 TFPRITSSVSIQN
+293 TFPRITSSVSVQ
-306 GPPSAGALGMRT
+306 SGAHGVGLRT
-318 RPSFPRIASTASMGL
+318 RPSFPRITSTASMSL
-333 ALRKRRESVVSQLST
+333 ALRKRRESVISQLST
-348 LDFTGSGSCMHI
+348 MDFTGSGSCMHI
-360 HVDTGDADAEDVD
+360 HVDTGDVDAEDVD
-373 YQIIRRVNTHVGVSL
+373 YQIIRRVNTHVGVSTM

-393 VPSRT
+393 PPRIP
-398 GSRRKM
+398 KQI

-411 GLEMVKPKVSFL
+411 GLEMIKPKVSFL

-428 LMDVGLLRDPIYL
+428 LMDVGLLKDVIYL

-453 EMNFKMVTPFFMA
+453 EMNFKMVTPFFLA
-466 SLGFDKSETAFVLSV
+466 SLGFNKSEVAFFLSV
-481 SALTDIAARIIV
+481 SALTDIAARVIV
-493 PPIGDRLKLRKRYIF
+493 PPIGDKLRIRKRLLF

-513 FVAISRSIVAH
+513 FVAITRSIVAE
-524 QQTYIQVMTWLSITG
+524 QRGYTELMVWLSITG

-568 HMVGKGV
+568 HMVGKGL
-575 FVILFGPLIGAIRDW
+575 FVIALGPLIGAIRDW
-590 TDSYAICIHSQ
+590 TDSFPICIHSQ
-601 SFCIFL
+601 SVCIFM
-607 CIAAW
+607 CVFAW
-612 SVELLLKRCRP
+612 LSEFAIKRFRAKKVIEANPSVV
-623 KKITEAIPSPNPAV
+623 A

>member
-1 MEKLKAAKKVAPDGG
+1 MEKLRAAKKVAPDGG
-16 WGWMATFGVS
+16 WGWVATFGVS

-41 LFGDLLTDL
+41 LFGDLLSDL
-50 QVGTTGAAVIIS
+50 QVGTTGAAIIIS
-62 ALDVMMNFSGL
+62 TLDVMMNFSGL

-90 GSLLC
+90 GALLC
-95 WIGLA
+95 FLGLA

-164 RILLELYDFRGAV
+164 RFLLETYDFRGAV
-177 LVLSGMAL
+177 LLLSGLAL
-185 HATVGAMLLQPI
+185 HAAVGATLLQPI
-197 KWHLREEEVDIEMV
+197 KWHLVEEEVDIELV
-211 EATPAMGIILEQED
+211 EAPPMGIILEQED

-231 LPEIKS
+231 LPEIKT

-242 RIGSERKH
+242 RDRKLSENCP
-250 SDSGTIAGS
+250 SPQP
-259 GSAGLAGG
+259 
-267 ATAVGAGTVNG
+267 N
-278 SGGLPGGPIGLPKRP
+278 GLPIKP
-293 TFPRITSSVSIQN
+293 TFPRINSSVSVQN
-306 GPPSAGALGMRT
+306 GMGMGMRT
-318 RPSFPRIASTASMGL
+318 RPSFPRITSTASMSL

-348 LDFTGSGSCMHI
+348 MDFTGSGSCMHI
-360 HVDTGDADAEDVD
+360 HVDTGDNDAEDVD
-373 YQIIRRVNTHVGVSL
+373 YQIIRRVNTHVGVSTM

-393 VPSRT
+393 VPKTPKRI
-398 GSRRKM
+398 

-428 LMDVGLLRDPIYL
+428 LMDVGLLRDMIYL

-453 EMNFKMVTPFFMA
+453 EMNFKMVTPFFLA
-466 SLGFDKSETAFVLSV
+466 SLGFNKTEVAFFLSV
-481 SALTDIAARIIV
+481 SALTDIAARVIV
-493 PPIGDRLKLRKRYIF
+493 PPIGDKLRIRKRLLF
-508 MVSLI
+508 MVSLV
-513 FVAISRSIVAH
+513 FVAITRSIVAE
-524 QQTYIQVMTWLSITG
+524 QRTYTELMVWLSITG
-539 FFRGIAL
+539 FFRGVAL

-590 TDSYAICIHSQ
+590 TDSYPICIHVQ
-601 SFCIFL
+601 SVCIIT
-607 CIAAW
+607 CVAAW
-612 SVELLLKRCRP
+612 CVEFAIKRLRTKKVVEANPSV
-623 KKITEAIPSPNPAV
+623 AA

>member
-1 MEKLKAAKKVAPDGG
+1 MDTIKAAKKVAPDGG

-41 LFGDLLTDL
+41 LFGDLLNDL
-50 QVGTTGAAVIIS
+50 QVGTTGAAIIIS
-62 ALDVMMNFSGL
+62 TLDVMMNLSGL

-95 WIGLA
+95 GLGLA
-100 LTSPATSMAHIL
+100 LTSPATSMPHIL

-164 RILLELYDFRGAV
+164 RMLLELYGFRGAV
-177 LVLSGMAL
+177 LVLSGLAL

-197 KWHLREEEVDIEMV
+197 KWHLKEEEVDIELV
-211 EATPAMGIILEQED
+211 ETAPPMGIILEQED
-225 DGDNDS
+225 DDNDS
-231 LPEIKS
+231 LPEIRS

-242 RIGSERKH
+242 RVGSERKQ
-250 SDSGTIAGS
+250 SDGGT
-259 GSAGLAGG
+259 LA
-267 ATAVGAGTVNG
+267 ASTNTPITPSPLAISSVGAGATPA
-278 SGGLPGGPIGLPKRP
+278 SGGISPSITVGLPKRP
-293 TFPRITSSVSIQN
+293 TFPRITSSVSVQN
-306 GPPSAGALGMRT
+306 GGSTPGTGMRT
-318 RPSFPRIASTASMGL
+318 RPSFPRIASTASMSV
-333 ALRKRRESVVSQLST
+333 ALRKRRASVVSQLST
-348 LDFTGSGSCMHI
+348 MDFAGSGSCLHI
-360 HVDTGDADAEDVD
+360 HVDTGDTDAEDVD
-373 YQIIRRVNTHVGVSL
+373 YQIIRRVNTHAGMSGL
-388 NSFAR
+388 ASAAR
-393 VPSRT
+393 LPPRSPKRID
-398 GSRRKM
+398 
-404 ETVKSEL
+404 TVKSEL

-428 LMDVGLLRDPIYL
+428 LMDVGLLRDGIYL

-466 SLGFDKSETAFVLSV
+466 SLGFDKTETAFVLSV

-524 QQTYIQVMTWLSITG
+524 QRTYSEVMIWLSVTG
-539 FFRGIAL
+539 FFRGVAL

-568 HMVGKGV
+568 HMVGKAL
-575 FVILFGPLIGAIRDW
+575 FVVAFGPLIGAIRDW

-607 CIAAW
+607 CILAW
-612 SVELLLKRCRP
+612 SIELLVKWCRSRR
-623 KKITEAIPSPNPAV
+623 IVAATNPAV

>member
-1 MEKLKAAKKVAPDGG
+1 MEKLRAARKIAPDGG
-16 WGWMATFGVS
+16 WGWVATFGVS

-41 LFGDLLTDL
+41 LFGDLLHDL
-50 QVGTTGAAVIIS
+50 QVGTTGAAIIIS
-62 ALDVMMNFSGL
+62 TLDVMMNFSGL

-90 GSLLC
+90 GALLC
-95 WIGLA
+95 WLGLA

-133 LNHYFAKK
+133 LNHYFSRK

-164 RILLELYDFRGAV
+164 RYLLEAYDFRGAV
-177 LVLSGMAL
+177 LLLSGLAL
-185 HATVGAMLLQPI
+185 HAAVGATLLQPI
-197 KWHLREEEVDIEMV
+197 KWHLIEEEVDVEMV
-211 EATPAMGIILEQED
+211 ESPQMGIILEQED

-231 LPEIKS
+231 LPEIKT

-242 RIGSERKH
+242 RDRKMSENA
-250 SDSGTIAGS
+250 SSPQP
-259 GSAGLAGG
+259 
-267 ATAVGAGTVNG
+267 NG
-278 SGGLPGGPIGLPKRP
+278 MPRRP
-293 TFPRITSSVSIQN
+293 TFPRITSSASVQI
-306 GPPSAGALGMRT
+306 GAPGIGMRT
-318 RPSFPRIASTASMGL
+318 RPSFPRITSTASMSL

-373 YQIIRRVNTHVGVSL
+373 YQIIRRVNTHVGVSTM

-393 VPSRT
+393 IPKTPKRI
-398 GSRRKM
+398 

-411 GLEMVKPKVSFL
+411 GLEMIKPKVSFL

-428 LMDVGLLRDPIYL
+428 LMDVGLLKDVIYL

-453 EMNFKMVTPFFMA
+453 EMNFKMVTPFFLA
-466 SLGFDKSETAFVLSV
+466 SLGFNKSEVAFFLSV
-481 SALTDIAARIIV
+481 SALTDIAARVIV
-493 PPIGDRLKLRKRYIF
+493 PPIGDKLRIRKRLLF
-508 MVSLI
+508 MISLI
-513 FVAISRSIVAH
+513 FVAITRSIVAE
-524 QQTYIQVMTWLSITG
+524 QRGYTELMVWLSITG

-568 HMVGKGV
+568 HMVGKGL
-575 FVILFGPLIGAIRDW
+575 FVIAFGPLIGAIRDW
-590 TDSYAICIHSQ
+590 TDSFPICIHSQ
-601 SFCIFL
+601 SVCIFL
-607 CIAAW
+607 CVFAWTIEFAIKRFRAKKVVEANPSVAA
-612 SVELLLKRCRP
+612 
-623 KKITEAIPSPNPAV
+623 

>member
-50 QVGTTGAAVIIS
+50 QVGTTGAAIIIS

-250 SDSGTIAGS
+250 SDSGTIAGG

-568 HMVGKGV
+568 HMPPGQWSCCSSGAARRKSPRLSLRPIRPSSRTHAGRVV
-575 FVILFGPLIGAIRDW
+575 ARVAILRV
-590 TDSYAICIHSQ
+590 S
-601 SFCIFL
+601 
-607 CIAAW
+607 
-612 SVELLLKRCRP
+612 R
-623 KKITEAIPSPNPAV
+623 

>member
-26 LVNLATRSIE
+26 MVNLATRSIE

-41 LFGDLLTDL
+41 LFGDLLKDM
-50 QVGTTGAAVIIS
+50 QVGTTGAAIIIS
-62 ALDVMMNFSGL
+62 TLDVMMNFSGL

-95 WIGLA
+95 CIGLA
-100 LTSPATSMAHIL
+100 LTSPATNMAHIL
-112 ATYSVINGI
+112 ATYSVVNGV

-164 RILLELYDFRGAV
+164 RILLELYGFRGAV
-177 LVLSGMAL
+177 LVLSGLAL

-197 KWHLREEEVDIEMV
+197 KWHLKEEEVDIELV
-211 EATPAMGIILEQED
+211 EATPPMGIILEQED
-225 DGDNDS
+225 DDNDS

-242 RIGSERKH
+242 RVGSERKQ
-250 SDSGTIAGS
+250 SDGAAATAGAS
-259 GSAGLAGG
+259 GSAGGAAAATGNGTGVGGGGG
-267 ATAVGAGTVNG
+267 A
-278 SGGLPGGPIGLPKRP
+278 PGGLPKRP
-293 TFPRITSSVSIQN
+293 TFPRITSSVSVQN
-306 GPPSAGALGMRT
+306 QGGVGMRT
-318 RPSFPRIASTASMGL
+318 RPSFPRIASTASMSL
-333 ALRKRRESVVSQLST
+333 ALRRRRESVVSQLST
-348 LDFTGSGSCMHI
+348 MDFTGSGSCMHI

-373 YQIIRRVNTHVGVSL
+373 YQIIRRVNTHVGVSTL
-388 NSFAR
+388 GSFAR
-393 VPSRT
+393 VPSR
-398 GSRRKM
+398 SSKRL

-428 LMDVGLLRDPIYL
+428 LMDVGLLRDGIYL

-466 SLGFDKSETAFVLSV
+466 SLGFDKSDTAFVLSV

-493 PPIGDRLKLRKRYIF
+493 PPIGDRLKIRKRYIF

-513 FVAISRSIVAH
+513 FVAITRSIVAH
-524 QQTYIQVMTWLSITG
+524 QRTYADVMIWLSVTG
-539 FFRGIAL
+539 FFRGVAL

-568 HMVGKGV
+568 HMVGKAV
-575 FVILFGPLIGAIRDW
+575 FVIAFGPLIGAIRDW

-607 CIAAW
+607 CVAAW
-612 SVELLLKRCRP
+612 SVELLVKRCRT
-623 KKITEAIPSPNPAV
+623 KKIVEANPTV

>member
-26 LVNLATRSIE
+26 MVNLATRSIE

-41 LFGDLLTDL
+41 LFGDLLQDL
-50 QVGTTGAAVIIS
+50 QVGTTGAAIIIS
-62 ALDVMMNFSGL
+62 TLDVMMNFSGL

-95 WIGLA
+95 WLGLA
-100 LTSPATSMAHIL
+100 LTSPASSMPHIL
-112 ATYSVINGI
+112 ATYSVINGV

-164 RILLELYDFRGAV
+164 RILLELYGFRGAV
-177 LVLSGMAL
+177 LVLSGLAL

-197 KWHLREEEVDIEMV
+197 KWHLKEEEVDIELV
-211 EATPAMGIILEQED
+211 EAAPPMGIILEQED
-225 DGDNDS
+225 DDNDS

-242 RIGSERKH
+242 RVGSERKH
-250 SDSGTIAGS
+250 SDA
-259 GSAGLAGG
+259 AAGG
-267 ATAVGAGTVNG
+267 QTVDVPVTP
-278 SGGLPGGPIGLPKRP
+278 SGLPKRP
-293 TFPRITSSVSIQN
+293 TFPRITSSVSVQN
-306 GPPSAGALGMRT
+306 QGGVGMRT
-318 RPSFPRIASTASMGL
+318 RPSFPRIASTASMSL
-333 ALRKRRESVVSQLST
+333 ALRRRRESVVSQLST

-373 YQIIRRVNTHVGVSL
+373 YQIIRRVNTHVGVSTL
-388 NSFAR
+388 GSFAR

-398 GSRRKM
+398 PKRL

-428 LMDVGLLRDPIYL
+428 LMDVGLLRDGIYL

-466 SLGFDKSETAFVLSV
+466 SLGFDKSATAFVLSV

-493 PPIGDRLKLRKRYIF
+493 PPIGDKLKLRKRYIF
-508 MVSLI
+508 MVSLV

-524 QQTYIQVMTWLSITG
+524 QRTYTDVMVWLSVTG
-539 FFRGIAL
+539 FFRGVAL

-568 HMVGKGV
+568 HMVGKAV
-575 FVILFGPLIGAIRDW
+575 FVIAFGPLIGAIRDW
-590 TDSYAICIHSQ
+590 TDSYPICIHSQ

-607 CIAAW
+607 CVAAW
-612 SVELLLKRCRP
+612 SVELLVKRCRT
-623 KKITEAIPSPNPAV
+623 KKIVQANPPTV

>member
-1 MEKLKAAKKVAPDGG
+1 METIKAAKQVAPDGG

-41 LFGDLLTDL
+41 LFGDMLNDL
-50 QVGTTGAAVIIS
+50 QVGTTGAAIIIS
-62 ALDVMMNFSGL
+62 ALDVMMNLSGL

-95 WIGLA
+95 GLGLA

-112 ATYSVINGI
+112 ATYSVVNGI

-164 RILLELYDFRGAV
+164 RLLLELYGFRGAL
-177 LVLSGMAL
+177 LVLSGIAL

-197 KWHLREEEVDIEMV
+197 KWHLKEEEVDIELV
-211 EATPAMGIILEQED
+211 EAAPPMGIILEQED
-225 DGDNDS
+225 DDNDS
-231 LPEIKS
+231 LPEIRS

-242 RIGSERKH
+242 RVGSERKQ
-250 SDSGTIAGS
+250 SDGGSIAPLATPATPSPLVVNSGV
-259 GSAGLAGG
+259 G
-267 ATAVGAGTVNG
+267 ATPAT
-278 SGGLPGGPIGLPKRP
+278 GGISPSITIGLPKRP
-293 TFPRITSSVSIQN
+293 TFPRITSSVSVQN
-306 GPPSAGALGMRT
+306 GGSTPGSGMRT
-318 RPSFPRIASTASMGL
+318 RPSFPRIASTASMSM

-348 LDFTGSGSCMHI
+348 MDFVGSGSCLHI
-360 HVDTGDADAEDVD
+360 HVNTGDADAEDAD
-373 YQIIRRVNTHVGVSL
+373 YQIIRRVNTHAGVSGL
-388 NSFAR
+388 SSAAR
-393 VPSRT
+393 LPPRSPKRI
-398 GSRRKM
+398 

-428 LMDVGLLRDPIYL
+428 LMDVGLLRDGIYL

-466 SLGFDKSETAFVLSV
+466 SLGFDKTETAFVLSI

-508 MVSLI
+508 MVALI

-524 QQTYIQVMTWLSITG
+524 QRTYTEVMVWLSVTG
-539 FFRGIAL
+539 FFRGVAL

-568 HMVGKGV
+568 HMVGKAV
-575 FVILFGPLIGAIRDW
+575 FVIAFGPLIGAIRDW

-607 CIAAW
+607 CIMAW
-612 SVELLLKRCRP
+612 SIELLVKRCRS
-623 KKITEAIPSPNPAV
+623 KKIVAASPPV

>member
-1 MEKLKAAKKVAPDGG
+1 M
-16 WGWMATFGVS
+16 
-26 LVNLATRSIE
+26 
-36 PSFGL
+36 
-41 LFGDLLTDL
+41 
-50 QVGTTGAAVIIS
+50 QVGTTGAAIIIS
-62 ALDVMMNFSGL
+62 MLDVMMNFSGL

-83 YRKVAIA
+83 YRKVAVA

-95 WIGLA
+95 CIGLA

-112 ATYSVINGI
+112 ATYSVINGV

-164 RILLELYDFRGAV
+164 RILLELYGFRGAV
-177 LVLSGMAL
+177 LVLSGLAL

-197 KWHLREEEVDIEMV
+197 KWHLKEEEVDIELV
-211 EATPAMGIILEQED
+211 EAAPPMGIILEQED
-225 DGDNDS
+225 DDNDS

-242 RIGSERKH
+242 RVGSERKQ
-250 SDSGTIAGS
+250 SDTGPAVTAG
-259 GSAGLAGG
+259 GGGGVAAVAGG
-267 ATAVGAGTVNG
+267 APANGTG
-278 SGGLPGGPIGLPKRP
+278 PGTPGVLPKRP
-293 TFPRITSSVSIQN
+293 TFPRIMSSVSVQN
-306 GPPSAGALGMRT
+306 QGGVGMRT
-318 RPSFPRIASTASMGL
+318 RPSFPRIASTASMSL

-348 LDFTGSGSCMHI
+348 LDFTGSGSCMHV

-373 YQIIRRVNTHVGVSL
+373 YQIIRRVNTHVG
-388 NSFAR
+388 SFAR

-398 GSRRKM
+398 KRL

-428 LMDVGLLRDPIYL
+428 LMDVGLLRDGIYL

-466 SLGFDKSETAFVLSV
+466 SLGFDKSDTAFVLSV

-508 MVSLI
+508 MVSLV

-524 QQTYIQVMTWLSITG
+524 QRTYTDVMIWLSVTG
-539 FFRGIAL
+539 FFRGVAL

-568 HMVGKGV
+568 HMVGKAL
-575 FVILFGPLIGAIRDW
+575 FVIAFGPLIGAIRDW

-607 CIAAW
+607 CVAAW
-612 SVELLLKRCRP
+612 SIELLVKRCRT
-623 KKITEAIPSPNPAV
+623 KKIVEANPTV

>member
-1 MEKLKAAKKVAPDGG
+1 MEKLRAAKKVAPDGG
-16 WGWMATFGVS
+16 WGWVATFGVS

-41 LFGDLLTDL
+41 LFGDLLSDL
-50 QVGTTGAAVIIS
+50 QVGTTGAAIIIS
-62 ALDVMMNFSGL
+62 TLDVMMNFSGL

-90 GSLLC
+90 GALLC
-95 WIGLA
+95 FLGLA

-164 RILLELYDFRGAV
+164 RFLLETYDFRGAV
-177 LVLSGMAL
+177 LLLSGLAL
-185 HATVGAMLLQPI
+185 HAAVGATLLQPI
-197 KWHLREEEVDIEMV
+197 KWHLVEEEVDIELV
-211 EATPAMGIILEQED
+211 EAPPMGIILEQED

-231 LPEIKS
+231 LPEIKT

-242 RIGSERKH
+242 RDRKLSENCP
-250 SDSGTIAGS
+250 SPQP
-259 GSAGLAGG
+259 
-267 ATAVGAGTVNG
+267 N
-278 SGGLPGGPIGLPKRP
+278 GLPIKP
-293 TFPRITSSVSIQN
+293 TFPRINSSVSVQN
-306 GPPSAGALGMRT
+306 GMGLGMRT
-318 RPSFPRIASTASMGL
+318 RPSFPRITSTASMSL

-348 LDFTGSGSCMHI
+348 MDFTGSGSCMHI
-360 HVDTGDADAEDVD
+360 HVDTGDNDAEDVD
-373 YQIIRRVNTHVGVSL
+373 YQIIRRVNTHVGVSTM

-393 VPSRT
+393 VPKTPKRI
-398 GSRRKM
+398 

-428 LMDVGLLRDPIYL
+428 LMDVGLLRDMIYL

-453 EMNFKMVTPFFMA
+453 EMNFKMVTPFFLA
-466 SLGFDKSETAFVLSV
+466 SLGFNKTEVAFFLSV
-481 SALTDIAARIIV
+481 SALTDIAARVIV
-493 PPIGDRLKLRKRYIF
+493 PPIGDKLRIRKRLLF
-508 MVSLI
+508 MVSLV
-513 FVAISRSIVAH
+513 FVAITRSIVAE
-524 QQTYIQVMTWLSITG
+524 QRTYTELMVWLSITG
-539 FFRGIAL
+539 FFRGVAL

-590 TDSYAICIHSQ
+590 TDSYPICIHVQ
-601 SFCIFL
+601 SVCIFT
-607 CIAAW
+607 CVAAW
-612 SVELLLKRCRP
+612 CVEFAIKRLRTKKVVEANPSV
-623 KKITEAIPSPNPAV
+623 AA

>member
-1 MEKLKAAKKVAPDGG
+1 MEKLRAAKKVAPDGG

-26 LVNLATRSIE
+26 MVNLATRSIE

-41 LFGDLLTDL
+41 LFGDLLKDM
-50 QVGTTGAAVIIS
+50 QVGTTGAAIIIS
-62 ALDVMMNFSGL
+62 MLDVMMNFSGL

-83 YRKVAIA
+83 YRKVAVA

-95 WIGLA
+95 CIGLA

-112 ATYSVINGI
+112 ATYSVINGV

-164 RILLELYDFRGAV
+164 RILLELYGFRGAV
-177 LVLSGMAL
+177 LVLSGLAL

-197 KWHLREEEVDIEMV
+197 KWHLKEEEVDIELV
-211 EATPAMGIILEQED
+211 EAAPPMGIILEQED
-225 DGDNDS
+225 DDNDS

-242 RIGSERKH
+242 RVGSERKQ
-250 SDSGTIAGS
+250 SDTAPAVTAG
-259 GSAGLAGG
+259 GGGGVTAGAGG
-267 ATAVGAGTVNG
+267 APANGTG
-278 SGGLPGGPIGLPKRP
+278 PGTPGVLPKRP
-293 TFPRITSSVSIQN
+293 TFPRITSSVSVQN
-306 GPPSAGALGMRT
+306 QGGVGMRT
-318 RPSFPRIASTASMGL
+318 RPSFPRIASTASMSL

-348 LDFTGSGSCMHI
+348 LDFTGSGSCMHV

-373 YQIIRRVNTHVGVSL
+373 YQIIRRVNTHVG
-388 NSFAR
+388 SFAR

-398 GSRRKM
+398 KRL

-428 LMDVGLLRDPIYL
+428 LMDVGLLRDGIYL

-466 SLGFDKSETAFVLSV
+466 SLGFDKSDTAFVLSV

-508 MVSLI
+508 MVSLV

-524 QQTYIQVMTWLSITG
+524 QRTYTDVMIWLSVTG
-539 FFRGIAL
+539 FFRGVAL

-568 HMVGKGV
+568 HMVGKAL
-575 FVILFGPLIGAIRDW
+575 FVIAFGPLIGAIRDW

-607 CIAAW
+607 CVTAW
-612 SVELLLKRCRP
+612 SIELLVKRCRT
-623 KKITEAIPSPNPAV
+623 KKIVEANPTV

>member
-1 MEKLKAAKKVAPDGG
+1 MDTIKAAKKVAPDGG

-41 LFGDLLTDL
+41 LFGDLLNDL
-50 QVGTTGAAVIIS
+50 QVGTTGAAIIIS
-62 ALDVMMNFSGL
+62 TLDVMMNLSGL

-95 WIGLA
+95 GLGLA
-100 LTSPATSMAHIL
+100 LTSPATSMPHIL

-164 RILLELYDFRGAV
+164 RMLLELYGFRGAV
-177 LVLSGMAL
+177 LVLSGLAL

-197 KWHLREEEVDIEMV
+197 KWHLKEEEVDIELV
-211 EATPAMGIILEQED
+211 ETAPPMGIILEQED
-225 DGDNDS
+225 DDNDS
-231 LPEIKS
+231 LPEIRS

-242 RIGSERKH
+242 RVGSERKQ
-250 SDSGTIAGS
+250 SDA
-259 GSAGLAGG
+259 
-267 ATAVGAGTVNG
+267 
-278 SGGLPGGPIGLPKRP
+278 SGGISPSITVGLPKRP
-293 TFPRITSSVSIQN
+293 TFPRITSSVSVQN
-306 GPPSAGALGMRT
+306 GGSTPGTGMRT
-318 RPSFPRIASTASMGL
+318 RPSFPRIASTASMSV
-333 ALRKRRESVVSQLST
+333 ALRKRRASVVSQLST
-348 LDFTGSGSCMHI
+348 MDFAGSGSCLHI
-360 HVDTGDADAEDVD
+360 HVDTGDTDAEDVD
-373 YQIIRRVNTHVGVSL
+373 YQIIRRVNTHAGMSGL
-388 NSFAR
+388 ASAAR
-393 VPSRT
+393 LPPRSPKRID
-398 GSRRKM
+398 
-404 ETVKSEL
+404 TVKSEL

-428 LMDVGLLRDPIYL
+428 LMDVGLLRDGIYL

-466 SLGFDKSETAFVLSV
+466 SLGFDKTETAFVLSV

-524 QQTYIQVMTWLSITG
+524 QRTYSEVMIWLSVTG
-539 FFRGIAL
+539 FFRGVAL

-568 HMVGKGV
+568 HMVGKAL
-575 FVILFGPLIGAIRDW
+575 FVVAFGPLIGAIRDW

-607 CIAAW
+607 CILAW
-612 SVELLLKRCRP
+612 SIELLVKRCRSR
-623 KKITEAIPSPNPAV
+623 KIVAANPTV